1 MGQRIPQRQNRVS
14 GKISLLTG
22 EFIAVPPGRLFYD
35 YNRQNHLNVQVGF
48 PDRTS
53 RNVRF
58 VPGADVASIEFSV
71 FKGISLDLVHL
82 E

>member
-1 MGQRIPQRQNRVS
+1 MGQRTPQRQNRVS
-14 GKISLLTG
+14 GKISLFTG

-58 VPGADVASIEFSV
+58 VPEAEVATVTYLSQRSH
-71 FKGISLDLVHL
+71 GQQQRYC
-82 E
+82 